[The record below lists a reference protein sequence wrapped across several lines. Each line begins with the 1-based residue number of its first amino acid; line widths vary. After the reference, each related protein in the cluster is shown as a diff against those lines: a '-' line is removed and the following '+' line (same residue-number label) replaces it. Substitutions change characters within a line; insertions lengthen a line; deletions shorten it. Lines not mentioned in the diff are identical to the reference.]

1 VLVGVPDADG
11 RETVTESVLVPSSV
25 TDDEL
30 RSLVIVTLV
39 DPVPS
44 GVAVPL
50 GVAVADRLADRERDA
65 VTDVSAVVVSVS
77 VPLRDE
83 VWEALAEKDIDVL
96 DVAVAVVSRD
106 GVVVLLTVAVPSAV
120 AVTENVADAVS
131 LRDAELV
138 ADLPGVGVAV
148 SVSADSE
155 LDPVSVAVTESL
167 ADASAEYDND
177 SDEEPDAVDVSEE
190 NDVCDDE
197 RDTELLWVHEDV
209 NDALP
214 DADCDIVAASLIVE
228 D

>member
-167 ADASAEYDND
+167 ADASEESDND
-177 SDEEPDAVDVSEE
+177 SEGEE
-190 NDVCDDE
+190 
-197 RDTELLWVHEDV
+197 LQ
-209 NDALP
+209 
-214 DADCDIVAASLIVE
+214 
-228 D
+228 